1 MSKEEIN
8 AYLEARV
15 WRQGSDRTDA
25 NGKERPG
32 MYNRLDMNFKI
43 AMEVL

>member
-1 MSKEEIN
+1 MRFRGLMRLEEKGR
-8 AYLEARV
+8 LQE
-15 WRQGSDRTDA
+15 SDRTDA

-32 MYNRLDMNFKI
+32 MYNRSGTDFKI